1 MTVLESL
8 KNRAGLILSGAASFV
23 VLVGGMRLASGEP
36 LVQPQTD
43 LGIVIGIAMVAL
55 FCCSSTMARAYQMR
69 RPAGFD
75 AWIV

>member
-1 MTVLESL
+1 VRALESL
-8 KNRAGLILSGAASFV
+8 RNRAGLIASGAASFV

-55 FCCSSTMARAYQMR
+55 YFVLTDTRGDSR
-69 RPAGFD
+69 
-75 AWIV
+75 

>member
-8 KNRAGLILSGAASFV
+8 KNRAGLIVSGAASFV

-55 FCCSSTMARAYQMR
+55 YLVLNDTRGGGR
-69 RPAGFD
+69 
-75 AWIV
+75 